1 MILEIARTRMYDAM
15 KAQDKEKKDFYA
27 FLLDKLM
34 KAVKAKQSPENP
46 NPTLS
51 DAEELDV
58 VQSLVKQ
65 TRDAIRVMQEKKE
78 KFTKVESIAE
88 ANEFIATREAEL
100 ALYEEF
106 LPKQMTEDEIKATI
120 QAAYNEI
127 PVDSRTSINKGVLM
141 KHLMPKVKGKA
152 DGKRVAELADEFLK
166 SM

>member
-34 KAVKAKQSPENP
+34 KAAKAKQSPDNP

-65 TRDAIRVMQEKKE
+65 TRDAIRVMQEKK
-78 KFTKVESIAE
+78 KALTKTESLAE
-88 ANEFIATREAEL
+88 ADAFIAAREADM
-100 ALYEEF
+100 ALYNEF

-120 QAAYNEI
+120 LAAYHEI
-127 PVDSRTSINKGVLM
+127 PDCTHVAVNKGMLM
-141 KHLMPKVKGKA
+141 KYLMPKVKGKA

-166 SM
+166 SL